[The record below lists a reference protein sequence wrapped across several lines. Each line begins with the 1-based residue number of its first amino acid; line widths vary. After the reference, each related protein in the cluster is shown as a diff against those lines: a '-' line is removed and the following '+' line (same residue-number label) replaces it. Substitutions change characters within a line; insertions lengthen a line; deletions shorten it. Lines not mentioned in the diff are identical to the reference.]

1 VVRIHRRQALT
12 GLIALAAGLRLE
24 AAYAQPSFP
33 TRPLRVIVPFAAGGV
48 GDTLIRILAPGLQE
62 RLGQKLVIE
71 VRPGAAGYVGASEVA
86 RAAPDGYTILV
97 APSGNFVTNQFLM
110 RMSFDPIDALPP
122 IAKIAEIPLVLCINP
137 AVPAHDFAEFIQYA
151 RAHPGVLNFGSPGNG
166 SINHL
171 LVEKLKQA
179 TGIEITHVPY
189 RGAAPAALAALANE
203 IQLFPMGLAVVGSHL
218 RDGKLTALAVASV
231 ERLSVLPKV
240 PTLIEEGYPT
250 LAISNW
256 WAVAAPKGTPEP
268 IVTSLNRAFV
278 QVLADASVVKS
289 LAALGIGAPTQT
301 REQFVAGLRP
311 EAAQWS
317 EVIRR
322 GNLTLD

>member
-1 VVRIHRRQALT
+1 VIRIHRRQAVT
-12 GLIALAAGLRLE
+12 GLIAFAAGLRLE
-24 AAYAQPSFP
+24 SADAELSYP
-33 TRPLRVIVPFAAGGV
+33 TRPLRMIVPFAAGGV
-48 GDTLIRILAPGLQE
+48 GDTLIRILAPGLEE

-71 VRPGAAGYVGASEVA
+71 ARPGAAGYVGASEVV

-122 IAKIAEIPLVLCINP
+122 IAKIAEIPLVLCTNP
-137 AVPAHDFAEFIQYA
+137 AIPAHDFAEFVQYA
-151 RAHPGVLNFGSPGNG
+151 RAHPGALNFGSPGNG

-171 LVEKLKQA
+171 LVERLKQA

-218 RDGKLTALAVASV
+218 RDGKLTALAVASA
-231 ERLSVLPKV
+231 ERLSALPQV

-268 IVTSLNRAFV
+268 IVTLLNRALT
-278 QVLADASVVKS
+278 QALADVSVVKS
-289 LAALGIGAPTQT
+289 LAALGIGVPTQT

-311 EAAQWS
+311 EAARWS
-317 EVIRR
+317 DVIRR
-322 GNLTLD
+322 GNITLE